1 MDYAVSAYINY
12 LRIAG
17 RANSALL
24 AGSGDSDARHTD
36 KLFFANRTFIAA
48 LIAIKVFINI
58 APISMHRFA
67 AAFADKHIAA
77 LCTAYGTVVL
87 LFSTAANTSSHGT
100 NRHFA
105 IADLPFQQRGN
116 RIPIRIV
123 RIVVAVRRRFAVR
136 FGFFSSLDRPQV
148 RLVKASCN
156 RLLDDAAIQGF
167 LVFQICRIQA

>member
-77 LCTAYGTVVL
+77 LCTAYGTMVL
-87 LFSTAANTSSHGT
+87 LFAAAADAAGHGA
-100 NRHFA
+100 NSHFA
-105 IADLPFQQRGN
+105 IVGLPFQ
-116 RIPIRIV
+116 
-123 RIVVAVRRRFAVR
+123 
-136 FGFFSSLDRPQV
+136 
-148 RLVKASCN
+148 
-156 RLLDDAAIQGF
+156 
-167 LVFQICRIQA
+167 